1 MSIENS
7 TRQNLPDASG
17 NLPMGLR
24 YNMGV
29 TDGVP
34 ARRNLQ
40 KFTAENT
47 STFTGTTN
55 NVVRI
60 PVSSGM
66 FLDLPNAVLELD
78 FKNTTDND
86 INFDGSVAGIIQ
98 RLRIL
103 SVAGQEIER
112 LDQYGQLDS
121 VLTQYSSNLT
131 SLVGDGALD
140 GGAQR
145 IQNNPKIGKLTE
157 VPSEFDDA
165 VVVPD
170 GSNIT
175 GNDGTRYEMKAA
187 FGGNFEISNQYGGRG
202 WVQEES
208 ERIETNV
215 QRHYTMN
222 IRGGFFNPSSAR
234 MLPPNVG
241 FVIEITLA
249 NGANCLVTSGTT
261 AQYEATNWQLSV
273 PAVQILDGTMM
284 DRLNARLN
292 SGVTF
297 RGTTFHHHVNTMTG
311 GTGKSSLAIGER
323 SQVLKGLFS
332 IIRNQSNV
340 SNKLKFKLS
349 KRTIE
354 DVENYQFQIGS
365 TLYPSQQV
373 DIYTSGGTYLTQAQR
388 FPNKGTSSINI
399 SEAYTECLRLFGGLN
414 SSIGTCAIGVEP
426 YGHSEAGNG
435 AGLIAIDLSSY
446 SDGSV
451 SSGIN
456 TAENSL
462 PVNLNIQRNNA
473 GTGLTLQVDTY
484 SVSEI
489 MFGIDANGILMS
501 SS

>member
-1 MSIENS
+1 MSIEAA
-7 TRQNLPDASG
+7 TRQNLPDGSG

-24 YNMGV
+24 YNLGI

-40 KFTAENT
+40 KFTAENS

-78 FKNTTDND
+78 FKNTSDAD
-86 INFDGSVAGIIQ
+86 IQFDGSVAGVIQ

-112 LDQYGQLDS
+112 LDEYGQLDS

-131 SLVGDGALD
+131 SLVGDGALN

-170 GSNIT
+170 GSTVTDNT
-175 GNDGTRYEMKAA
+175 GTRYEMKAA
-187 FGGNFEISNQYGGRG
+187 FGGNFEIQNQYGGRG
-202 WVQEES
+202 YVQEES
-208 ERIETNV
+208 ERIETTV
-215 QRHYTMN
+215 SRHYSMN

-234 MLPPNVG
+234 MLPSNVA
-241 FVIEITLA
+241 FVIELTLQ
-249 NGANCLVTSGTT
+249 NGANCLTTSATT
-261 AQYEATNWQLSV
+261 AQYEITNWQLSI
-273 PAVQILDGTMM
+273 PAVQILDNNALE
-284 DRLNARLN
+284 RLNARLR
-292 SGVTF
+292 SGLTF
-297 RGTTFHHHVNTMTG
+297 RGTTFHHHTSTMSG
-311 GTGKSSLAIGER
+311 GTGRSSLAIGER

-332 IIRNQSNV
+332 IIRNQNNV
-340 SNKLKFKLS
+340 ANKLKFKLS
-349 KRTIE
+349 KRTIQ
-354 DVENYQFQIGS
+354 DVQSWQWQIGS

-373 DIYTSGGTYLTQAQR
+373 DVYTNGDSYASQATR
-388 FPNKGTSSINI
+388 IPNTGATDINI
-399 SEAYTECLRLFGGLN
+399 SETYTEALRLFGGLN
-414 SSIGTCAIGVEP
+414 SSLGTCIIGVESFA
-426 YGHSEAGNG
+426 HSEAGNG
-435 AGLIAIDLSSY
+435 TGLLAIDLSAY

-462 PVNLNIQRNNA
+462 PVNLIIQRNNA